1 MKTNTQDAQAMTM
14 DADVMAVAR
23 SAFQHARAGDAL
35 ILARLVEAGLP
46 ANLANEKGDTLLM
59 LASYHGH
66 ADATRVLLE
75 HQADPEKANDR
86 GQTPLAGAAFK
97 GDVTI
102 ARLLLDHG
110 ARVDGVA
117 PDGKTALMFAAM
129 FDRLEVLELLLS
141 RGAAPERTDAGN
153 RTALDYARAMGA
165 RRTTERLAELRKTNG
180 QQRA

>member
-1 MKTNTQDAQAMTM
+1 MKTNTQESQAKVT
-14 DADVMAVAR
+14 DADVMNVAR
-23 SAFQHARAGDAL
+23 TAFQHARAGEAMS
-35 ILARLVEAGLP
+35 LAWLVTAGLP

-66 ADATRVLLE
+66 VDATRALLL
-75 HQADPEKANDR
+75 HGADPERTNDR

-110 ARVDGVA
+110 ARVDGA
-117 PDGKTALMFAAM
+117 GPDGKTALMFAAM
-129 FDRLEVLELLLS
+129 FDRVEVLELLLA
-141 RGAAPERTDAGN
+141 RGAAPEFVDAEK

-165 RRTTERLAELRKTNG
+165 RRTAEKLAGLQGTSAP
-180 QQRA
+180 QRA

>member
-1 MKTNTQDAQAMTM
+1 MKTNTQDSQAMTM

-35 ILARLVEAGLP
+35 LLARLVEAGLP
-46 ANLANEKGDTLLM
+46 VNLANEKGDTLLM

-66 ADATRVLLE
+66 VDATRTLLK
-75 HQADPEKANDR
+75 HQADPERTNDR

-110 ARVDGVA
+110 ARVDGTG

-141 RGAAPERTDAGN
+141 RGAKPGQTDAEK

-165 RRTTERLAELRKTNG
+165 RRTTEKLAELQKTSG
-180 QQRA
+180 QPQA